1 MCIGGHGMSPCHGPR
16 FMGCHGFRSF
26 MTKEEEIEM
35 LQQYKE
41 DLQKE
46 IAGVE
51 RRINELMS

>member
-1 MCIGGHGMSPCHGPR
+1 MCIGGHGISS
-16 FMGCHGFRSF
+16 CHGFRSF

-51 RRINELMS
+51 RRINELKS